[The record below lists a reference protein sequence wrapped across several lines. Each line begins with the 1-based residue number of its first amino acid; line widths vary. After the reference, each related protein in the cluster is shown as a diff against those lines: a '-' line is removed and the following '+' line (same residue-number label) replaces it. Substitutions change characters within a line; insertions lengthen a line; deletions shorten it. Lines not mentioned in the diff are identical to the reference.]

1 MKYGHSTR
9 FEGEGRIER
18 RRPKGSGIKL
28 SLEKPDFSRCG
39 GDGKGSDSWNVPS
52 KRRGGVWKPQ
62 GHQNPS
68 VSLESQTCQPCSNT
82 FTKNIMMTSRN
93 STLAGNQS
101 IRLPTLENP
110 TFSWSE
116 TCACRVATKY
126 RNLEAI
132 VHFEFTLWWDYSL
145 RKLARPGTSSQH
157 RGKRGL
163 EEIREEAT
171 LDAYMKL
178 PETTLTA

>member
-1 MKYGHSTR
+1 MGSTEINGIVPEISKPHNSEKDLINRILAKPGNCEIWTSDGYSTR

-18 RRPKGSGIKL
+18 RRPKGSSIKL
-28 SLEKPDFSRCG
+28 SFEKSDSSRCG
-39 GDGKGSDSWNVPS
+39 GDGEGSGEWNVPS
-52 KRRGGVWKPQ
+52 KRRGGGWKPQ
-62 GHQNPS
+62 GHANPS

-82 FTKNIMMTSRN
+82 FTKNNTMTSRN

-101 IRLPTLENP
+101 VRLPTSENP

-132 VHFEFTLWWDYSL
+132 VQFEYMLWF
-145 RKLARPGTSSQH
+145 
-157 RGKRGL
+157 
-163 EEIREEAT
+163 
-171 LDAYMKL
+171 
-178 PETTLTA
+178 LTA